1 MGVRRL
7 LCTCLPSSL
16 TCPPPFPFQTPTNSL
31 PSLFSLLPPR
41 ARGVGC
47 IFAEMISG
55 RPMFPGQED
64 REQLRFIFELL
75 GTPSEVG
82 ACACLS
88 VFVVCGL
95 WFVLLCCLCLCLF
108 VCVCGLWFVFVCCAH
123 WPVCLY
129 VLQETWP
136 GLAKLP
142 HAHLVTGRYRRQ
154 SLAPF
159 LPRSQRTEGEGRREK
174 GERERERVPFKTGYI
189 GKTIGAP
196 NA

>member
-64 REQLRFIFELL
+64 HEQLRFIFELL

-95 WFVLLCCLCLCLF
+95 CLCVALTGLCA
-108 VCVCGLWFVFVCCAH
+108 CTCCRRR
-123 WPVCLY
+123 
-129 VLQETWP
+129 
-136 GLAKLP
+136 GLAWP
-142 HAHLVTGRYRRQ
+142 SCHTRTSSRVATAARA
-154 SLAPF
+154 SL
-159 LPRSQRTEGEGRREK
+159 RSSRGHNAQREK
-174 GERERERVPFKTGYI
+174 GEGIVHNI
-189 GKTIGAP
+189 VVQ
-196 NA
+196 